1 MELFD
6 NSLRQQPIYISCTED
21 KQQRTNPRNDA
32 VGPRV
37 DTCNRDNTGPQ
48 NLKACFG
55 NMVCYL
61 YEWNERPMSHMS
73 RNKEPEGH
81 RDWDEKPWSIEPQVY
96 LLHPLFNVR
105 INSVSDT
112 IPCRTSLS
120 LRWPPISPR
129 TLSPRIL
136 LKKPTSTTRLP
147 HSTASAT
154 LGLLTTSRFQSA
166 CPPTIGILDSM
177 VGTPFVIPLSIAR
190 LKTCRANV
198 GPLEGT
204 LSHFG
209 KRSESGTAPS
219 MITILPRFA
228 LAKFRRRFR
237 TPLKDTSRIVTWVS
251 NAVDAGAI
259 G

>member
-105 INSVSDT
+105 INSVSNT

-209 KRSESGTAPS
+209 KRSESGTASS